1 MQFVEVK
8 RIIKPSGHLLENN
21 NNVIIINFQPRNSL
35 ELQTVPEDQMMEIPR
50 SFIVSVYLEVY
61 LFHSWVNVNTEIYIF
76 IFPKV
81 FVLFD

>member
-8 RIIKPSGHLLENN
+8 RIIKPSGYLLENN

-50 SFIVSVYLEVY
+50 SFIVSVCV
-61 LFHSWVNVNTEIYIF
+61 FGSIF
-76 IFPKV
+76 V
-81 FVLFD
+81 SLVG